1 MFRGQ
6 GLPGR
11 RDSRVETGR
20 KKSEVKM
27 MIYENV
33 SAMKK
38 GYKGILETADGQV
51 NVLDE
56 GALRKSLIDD
66 LIYTMAFSPV
76 QEVKDAA
83 SWLIRRSGVALGIV
97 SSSIQSLYEAMGR
110 KEVTGFTVP
119 AINIRTMTYDVAQAI
134 FRAALKNS
142 VGPVIFEIARS
153 EIGYTLQRPVEYTSA
168 VTAAAIKTGYRGPIF
183 LQGDHFQVNAKKFA
197 GDPEKEVK
205 GVKDLIWEAI
215 EAGFYNIDIDT
226 STLVDL
232 SKPTISEQQETNY
245 ALAAELT
252 AVIRDLEPA
261 GIAISVGGEIGEVGG
276 KNSTVEELQAYMDG
290 YLDSLKKYGANLK
303 GISKISV
310 QTGTTHGGV
319 PLADGSVAQ
328 VKLDF
333 EVLEK
338 LSEVARSR
346 YGLSGAVQHGAS
358 TLPDEAFDR
367 FPAIGTAEIHLA
379 TGFQNI
385 IYDSAHFPADLR
397 QRIYDYLQ
405 KELRDEKKEKDT
417 EEQFI
422 YKTRKKGLGPFK
434 QELWNLPEETRK
446 QISQELENQFAF
458 LFRKLN
464 VANTEAVVRRQI
476 QIVDVP
482 LQIPAALTE

>member
-20 KKSEVKM
+20 KKSEVRM

-83 SWLIRRSGVALGIV
+83 SWLIRSSGVALGVV
-97 SSSIQSLYEAMGR
+97 SSSIQFLYEAMGR

-168 VTAAAIKTGYRGPIF
+168 VTAAAIKTGYHGPIF

-261 GIAISVGGEIGEVGG
+261 GITISVGGEIGEVGG

-385 IYDSAHFPADLR
+385 VYDSAHFPADLR

-422 YKTRKKGLGPFK
+422 YKTRKKGFGPFK